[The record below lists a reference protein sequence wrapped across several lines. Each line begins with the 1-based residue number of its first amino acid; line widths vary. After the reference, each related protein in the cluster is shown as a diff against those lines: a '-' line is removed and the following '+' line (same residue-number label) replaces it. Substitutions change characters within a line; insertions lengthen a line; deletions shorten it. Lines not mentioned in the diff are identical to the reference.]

1 MEPLKGAEELVRI
14 RHVEP
19 DTVVPDEAHPLLS
32 KVRLAELDAGDVARA
47 GELPGVPQQVL
58 EQHPQ
63 QARVAHDRHALRRQ
77 IVDLAPGVGAVK
89 LIDHDPRDGAEL
101 HFFPME
107 LRAADARE
115 MEKVLDERVH
125 SPARVAHAI
134 EMLDARGPE
143 LLPVLFVERVGE
155 SNDASHRGP
164 QIVRH
169 SRGESVELAVRGL
182 ERRHGFAELAGTAV
196 DQHLQILPR
205 GGKLSERVLESSL
218 VQPGDERQKPPESVD
233 AEARVGASGIRHEC
247 DESDAV
253 QKRDEKGRPGIH
265 ESPSEENGEAHH
277 HERRRLRLQSI
288 RDPGL
293 TRLDEE
299 DREEAEVHQEH
310 EEDPRL
316 SDAVAPAEKTNQ
328 KERRESR
335 AENHA
340 Q

>member
-1 MEPLKGAEELVRI
+1 M
-14 RHVEP
+14 
-19 DTVVPDEAHPLLS
+19 
-32 KVRLAELDAGDVARA
+32 
-47 GELPGVPQQVL
+47 
-58 EQHPQ
+58 
-63 QARVAHDRHALRRQ
+63 
-77 IVDLAPGVGAVK
+77 K

-134 EMLDARGPE
+134 EMLDTRGPE

-169 SRGESVELAVRGL
+169 GRGEGVELAVRGL
-182 ERRHGFAELAGTAV
+182 ERRHGFAELASAAV
-196 DQHLQILPR
+196 DENLQILPR
-205 GGKLSERVLESSL
+205 GGELSERVLESSL
-218 VQPGDERQKPPESVD
+218 VEPGDERQKPPESVD
-233 AEARVGASGIRHEC
+233 AEARVAALGIRDQHGKA
-247 DESDAV
+247 DAV
-253 QKRDEKGRPGIH
+253 QKRDEKGRSRIH

-277 HERRRLRLQSI
+277 HERRRFRRQSLRH
-288 RDPGL
+288 PGL
-293 TRLDEE
+293 ARLHEE

-316 SDAVAPAEKTNQ
+316 PDAVAPAQKTHQ
-328 KERRESR
+328 EERRERR